1 MSEMPASCLACGHAC
16 FSLDLM
22 AGLNPEKRSL
32 ILSRSRRIHLE
43 RDETLFESGDPVQ
56 ALYLLH
62 RGRVKLTSFDTEG
75 REQITGILSAG
86 DTLWEDL
93 FEPDSRWPFTC
104 ICLEDADLCRLD
116 RDAFAQALQ
125 DPALALQVISLLSRK
140 LRDADHRNLLLST
153 PSPLRRLAGF
163 LLFACRSGAKDTVV
177 LRLDDIA
184 GSISLRP
191 ETVSRK
197 LSELE
202 KAGLVKRIH
211 QSCIRLLD
219 PEGLNRVFSGQT
231 EGDAGT

>member
-93 FEPDSRWPFTC
+93 FEP
-104 ICLEDADLCRLD
+104 ERLD
-116 RDAFAQALQ
+116 IFRSYDKIESRGK
-125 DPALALQVISLLSRK
+125 DQVKQCVTVLDRLICATHMV
-140 LRDADHRNLLLST
+140 ADR
-153 PSPLRRLAGF
+153 
-163 LLFACRSGAKDTVV
+163 V
-177 LRLDDIA
+177 
-184 GSISLRP
+184 
-191 ETVSRK
+191 ETV
-197 LSELE
+197 LDM
-202 KAGLVKRIH
+202 KA
-211 QSCIRLLD
+211 
-219 PEGLNRVFSGQT
+219 
-231 EGDAGT
+231 AGACLPPK